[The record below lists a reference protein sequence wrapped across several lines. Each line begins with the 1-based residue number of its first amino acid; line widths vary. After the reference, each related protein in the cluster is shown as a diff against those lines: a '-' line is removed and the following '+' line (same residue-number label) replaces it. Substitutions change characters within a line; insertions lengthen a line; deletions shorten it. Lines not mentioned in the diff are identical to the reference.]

1 MTSSKYFVISVD
13 MNLGRVFDLVCALD
27 FDTALSVVKQRFP
40 SCPVG
45 VEAFELSYC
54 GVIHTWKPLF

>member
-1 MTSSKYFVISVD
+1 MISVD
-13 MNLGRVFDLVCALD
+13 MNLGRVFDFVCALD

>member
-13 MNLGRVFDLVCALD
+13 MRLGRVFDLVCALD

-45 VEAFELSYC
+45 AEAFELNYC
-54 GVIHTWKPLF
+54 GVVRTWKPLF

>member
-1 MTSSKYFVISVD
+1 MISVD
-13 MNLGRVFDLVCALD
+13 MRLGRVFDLVCALD

-45 VEAFELSYC
+45 AEAFELNYC
-54 GVIHTWKPLF
+54 GVVRTWKPLF